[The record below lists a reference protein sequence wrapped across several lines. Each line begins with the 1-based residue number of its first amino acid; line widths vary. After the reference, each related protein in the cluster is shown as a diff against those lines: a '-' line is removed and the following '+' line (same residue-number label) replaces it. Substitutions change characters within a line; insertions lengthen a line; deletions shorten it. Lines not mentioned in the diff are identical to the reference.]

1 LKVDVEKL
9 LANARA
15 GRVADT
21 ARLVSIVENDEPEA
35 AEVIKATYADT
46 GHAIVVGFTGPPGAG
61 KSTLVSALT
70 AAYKKLYARVAVVA
84 VDPSS
89 PYTGGA
95 ILGDRIRM
103 RERYLDEGV
112 YIRSMANRGHSGGLS
127 RATKRVVELLDALG
141 FDVILVETVG
151 VGQQEVEV
159 VKVVDTVCLLTIPGA
174 GDDIQAIKAGVV
186 EVADI
191 LVVNKADRPGVHE
204 AVTDLTQML
213 TLGAP
218 RLAWKPLVVKTS
230 ATEGTGLDELIEAI
244 QKHRAWAIESGD
256 ARKRATE
263 SMRNEVQLL
272 LRERVL
278 RDLNNRINAE
288 TLEQVIAQVMDKKL
302 NPYGAV
308 DALLGGTTK
317 A

>member
-1 LKVDVEKL
+1 MKADVAKL
-9 LANARA
+9 LENARA

-35 AEVIKATYADT
+35 AEVIRSTYADT
-46 GHAIVVGFTGPPGAG
+46 GRAIVVGFTGPPGAG

-70 AAYKKLYARVAVVA
+70 AAYKKQYARVAIVA

-112 YIRSMANRGHSGGLS
+112 YIRSMANRGHSGGLA
-127 RATKRVVELLDALG
+127 RATKRVVDLLDALG

-159 VKVVDTVCLLTIPGA
+159 VRVVDTVCLLTLPGA

-191 LVVNKADRPGVHE
+191 LVVNKADRPGVQE
-204 AVTDLTQML
+204 AVTALTQML

-218 RLAWKPLVVKTS
+218 RLAWRPLVVKTS
-230 ATEGTGLDELIEAI
+230 ATEGTGLDELIDAI
-244 QKHRAWAIESGD
+244 RKHREWAIESGD
-256 ARKRATE
+256 ARKRAADA
-263 SMRNEVQLL
+263 MHNEIQIL
-272 LRERVL
+272 LRDRVL
-278 RDLNNRINAE
+278 RDLNNRIDVATME
-288 TLEQVIAQVMDKKL
+288 GVIAEVLDKKIS
-302 NPYGAV
+302 PYGAV
-308 DALLGGTTK
+308 DALL
-317 A
+317 ANS